1 VLCTRTVLQQNGK
14 NPTLGG
20 QHAEICCMVEVT
32 VEAETPSEALNK
44 LDLNEIDVNAMPHT
58 ITEIDDVVETEEI

>member
-1 VLCTRTVLQQNGK
+1 
-14 NPTLGG
+14 
-20 QHAEICCMVEVT
+20 MVEVT